1 MVWVVLPPQEP
12 GGTLLARSR
21 VVFLIN
27 NNNNNNNILCC
38 QRGVF
43 TRVFTSEPFQ
53 RRASLFTQSGRCN
66 TADDLQ
72 VFSVLHTGPLVRGS
86 ADWTWLALRQMK
98 WILVREFCGFAVCW
112 SLGAAEGKVYK
123 SWIKASVSHPLPPLA
138 SLQARADGFT
148 SQQLVRLQMAAASP
162 PPASPCLPL
171 LKPAD
176 GRRHMCVCRGA
187 GGQSWTL
194 THCLVMSV
202 TLSVAA
208 RSVCCC

>member
-1 MVWVVLPPQEP
+1 MLSERCVYSCVYIRAISDTGV
-12 GGTLLARSR
+12 TL
-21 VVFLIN
+21 
-27 NNNNNNNILCC
+27 
-38 QRGVF
+38 Q
-43 TRVFTSEPFQ
+43 Q
-53 RRASLFTQSGRCN
+53 RRFTQSGRCN

-72 VFSVLHTGPLVRGS
+72 VFSVLHTGPLVSGS

-98 WILVREFCGFAVCW
+98 WILVREFCGFAVCR